1 MLGCEGG
8 CISTVRIKTQTETL
22 TSPFSPWI
30 DGPKSKGKASASSWP
45 RKLQSSISPKMMQ
58 FGRNVWFLQSFV
70 WTSWDGEEM
79 ETSQQA
85 ENLKASSLYALLY
98 SIWCVKKMLHDLGYG
113 NYFKLGICR
122 LQIGQEKRKKA
133 QKLRRTS
140 GWEEERLKDLRISKA
155 RPSWVASNVFFFGFM

>member
-1 MLGCEGG
+1 MHMFLWNSVDKMLGCEGG

-113 NYFKLGICR
+113 NYFKLGNCR
-122 LQIGQEKRKKA
+122 LQIGQEKSSKAKKN
-133 QKLRRTS
+133 KRMGRGKT
-140 GWEEERLKDLRISKA
+140 ERLKNFQSKTFL
-155 RPSWVASNVFFFGFM
+155 SCL